1 MKSDFTAVI
10 LAAGKGTRL
19 NCQKE
24 NKVTKKLAGKPMI
37 SYTTDLLKKTG
48 IDSIIVVIGFAQTS
62 VKKILGDKYIYAV
75 QKKPLGTG
83 NAVLSALPH
92 LPQTCQY
99 VLVLNADDSAFY
111 QPEDL
116 NKLINTH
123 LKNKDDMSLLTVIK
137 NNPQKL
143 GRIIRDQNKKVSA
156 IVEFKNANVSQKKIK
171 EVNTATYCFKKEF
184 LQKYLSQ
191 IKPNPV
197 SQEYYLTDLLAI
209 AVKNNKQVNAVKLS
223 NSSRFQGVNTKED
236 LQLADK
242 KMKQKN

>member
-1 MKSDFTAVI
+1 MKSNFTAVI

-37 SYTTDLLKKTG
+37 FYTIDLLKKTG
-48 IDSIIVVIGFAQTS
+48 IDSIVVVIGFAQES
-62 VKKILGDKYIYAV
+62 VKQILGDKYIYAV

-83 NAVLSALPH
+83 NAALSALPH
-92 LPQTCQY
+92 LSQTCQH

-111 QPEDL
+111 QSEDI
-116 NKLINTH
+116 NQLINVH
-123 LKNKDDMSLLTVIK
+123 LKNKADMSLITVIK

-143 GRIIRDQNKKVSA
+143 GRIIRDKNKQVTA
-156 IVEFKNANVSQKKIK
+156 IVEYKNANQQQKKIK
-171 EVNTATYCFKKEF
+171 EANTATYCFTKQF
-184 LQKYLSQ
+184 LQEYLPQ
-191 IKPNPV
+191 VKPNPI
-197 SQEYYLTDLLAI
+197 SQEYYLTDLLEI
-209 AVKNNKQVNAVKLS
+209 AVKNNKQVSAIQLS
-223 NSSRFQGVNTKED
+223 QTSHFQGVNTKED